1 MTVCRGALVC
11 LYTFDRAHC
20 SHSLVHRVISRRM
33 SHHTTS
39 REISLIPA
47 LTPGCE
53 VEWKCRNTAKRMD
66 LGMTGL
72 NLP

>member
-1 MTVCRGALVC
+1 MC

-20 SHSLVHRVISRRM
+20 WHSQVHRVISRRM
-33 SHHTTS
+33 SYHTTK
-39 REISLIPA
+39 REISLIPV
-47 LTPGCE
+47 LTAGCE

-66 LGMTGL
+66 LVMTGL